1 MTPLQK
7 TAWIEAGL
15 WIAATLLFL
24 ALLFQVGPKPA
35 QAAFALIGL
44 LPFAGY
50 LVNRRCGARGFH
62 PVLDERDQEI
72 YLRAGRHSL
81 ATSYVVFVLGITGLQ
96 LYALRA
102 GDCVPASVLMAVFWL
117 AVALQAL
124 VRAAS
129 VIAQSRSQEAAD
141 RG

>member
-7 TAWIEAGL
+7 TAWIEAGF

-24 ALLFQVGPKPA
+24 ALLYQFGPEKA

-50 LVNRRCGARGFH
+50 LVNRRSGARGFH
-62 PVLDERDQEI
+62 PVFDERDQEI
-72 YLRAGRHSL
+72 SLRAGRHGL
-81 ATSYVVFVLGITGLQ
+81 ATSYLVFVLGIVGLQ
-96 LYALRA
+96 QYALRA

-124 VRAAS
+124 VHAAS

>member
-7 TAWIEAGL
+7 TAWIEAGF

-24 ALLFQVGPKPA
+24 ALLLQFGPEEA

-44 LPFAGY
+44 L
-50 LVNRRCGARGFH
+50 
-62 PVLDERDQEI
+62 
-72 YLRAGRHSL
+72 
-81 ATSYVVFVLGITGLQ
+81 
-96 LYALRA
+96 
-102 GDCVPASVLMAVFWL
+102 LMAVFWL

-124 VRAAS
+124 VHAAS

>member
-7 TAWIEAGL
+7 TAWIEVGL
-15 WIAATLLFL
+15 WAAATLTFV
-24 ALLFQVGPKPA
+24 ALLFQFGPKPA
-35 QAAFALIGL
+35 EAAFALIGL

-50 LVNRRCGARGFH
+50 FVHRRSGTRGFH
-62 PVLDERDQEI
+62 PLLDERDQEI
-72 YLRAGRHSL
+72 SLRAGRYGL
-81 ATSYVVFVLGITGLQ
+81 ATSYVVLVLGIVGLQ
-96 LYALRA
+96 QYALRA
-102 GDCVPASVLMAVFWL
+102 GDCVPASVLMVVFWL

-129 VIAQSRSQEAAD
+129 VIVQSRSQEAGD

>member
-7 TAWIEAGL
+7 TAWIEAGF

-24 ALLFQVGPKPA
+24 ALLYQFGPDVA

-50 LVNRRCGARGFH
+50 VVHRRSGANGFH

-72 YLRAGRHSL
+72 SLRAGRYGL
-81 ATSYVVFVLGITGLQ
+81 ATSYLVFVLGIVGLQ
-96 LYALRA
+96 QYALRA
-102 GDCVPASVLMAVFWL
+102 GDCVPVSLLMAALWL

-124 VRAAS
+124 VRASS